1 MESQAL
7 LVTETFD
14 GANDPRES
22 PGGHSQTKG
31 EEEEHV
37 DHPVHHKGQVAL
49 EGFRDRDSKEGILEV
64 DGATPG
70 TCHDPRDYVPH
81 RHHLELGDDEELSQ
95 AAARVAWRIHSE
107 GWRCVELEPQTRGH
121 DVCSNRVP

>member
-31 EEEEHV
+31 EEEEHI

-49 EGFRDRDSKEGILEV
+49 EGLRDRDSKEGILEV

-70 TCHDPRDYVPH
+70 TCHDPRSYVPH
-81 RHHLELGDDEELSQ
+81 RLHLELGDDEELVQ
-95 AAARVAWRIHSE
+95 TGQVYNQTQGAALFANQKES
-107 GWRCVELEPQTRGH
+107 
-121 DVCSNRVP
+121 